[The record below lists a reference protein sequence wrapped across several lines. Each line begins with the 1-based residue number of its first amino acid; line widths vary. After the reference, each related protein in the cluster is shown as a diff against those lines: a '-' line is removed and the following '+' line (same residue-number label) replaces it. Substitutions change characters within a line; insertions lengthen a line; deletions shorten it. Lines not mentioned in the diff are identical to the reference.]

1 MISSCESNDNDPC
14 EGLILDVISQ
24 TLFIEVVNV
33 DGVNLLENGT
43 YDKNTISAE
52 FDGTILTP
60 LVFDGNEVPDLPE
73 ELRNVLGIPI
83 FGENNQKTIWN
94 IHLDE
99 NDQDILEINVEIES
113 EGCSGTFYNILEIA
127 YNGVIE
133 EVTDIGNNGYKIVV
147 TKE

>member
-60 LVFDGNEVPDLPE
+60 LVFDENEVPDLPE